1 MAPGATIECMNR
13 LLRTSF
19 AFLLLLATAAFAGE
33 QLTVEALLKNAKTHD
48 GKAVT
53 VIGTV
58 TDYKEKTSKRGNPYV
73 TFKLKG
79 TKEVAAIYLQ
89 GRLKKAC
96 KNGDTVIV
104 EGKFVREKKV
114 GDVVYKNEIDATAA
128 KGAADRVKIVP
139 KSKPGKE

>member
-1 MAPGATIECMNR
+1 MNR
-13 LLRTSF
+13 LCRASLVL
-19 AFLLLLATAAFAGE
+19 LLLLASAAFAGE
-33 QLTVEALLKNAKTHD
+33 QLTVEALLKNAKAHD
-48 GKAVT
+48 GKTVA

-58 TDYKEKTSKRGNPYV
+58 TEYNEKTSKRGNPYV

-79 TKEVAAIYLQ
+79 TKEVAAVYLQ

-114 GDVVYKNEIDATAA
+114 GEAVYKNEIDATPA

>member
-1 MAPGATIECMNR
+1 MNR
-13 LLRTSF
+13 LRLTIVG
-19 AFLLLLATAAFAGE
+19 FLLLFTAAFAGE

-58 TDYKEKTSKRGNPYV
+58 SDYKEKTSKRGNPYV

-79 TKEVAAIYLQ
+79 AKEIASVYLQ

-96 KNGDTVIV
+96 KNGDVVIV

-114 GDVVYKNEIDATAA
+114 GDVLYKNEIDATAP
-128 KGAADRVKIVP
+128 KGGNDRVKVVP
-139 KSKPGKE
+139 KTAAR